1 MDTIFSDT
9 PVEPVVSPQAPREVS
24 VGFRYFASQP
34 DFSARLWAVDTAKE
48 IFRFIHEK
56 SRLREE
62 LEKHNKEL
70 LLITIHND
78 P

>member
-1 MDTIFSDT
+1 MGFWDTLFSDT
-9 PVEPVVSPQAPREVS
+9 VETSFLSKPQGR
-24 VGFRYFASQP
+24 SQP

-70 LLITIHND
+70 D
-78 P
+78 CW